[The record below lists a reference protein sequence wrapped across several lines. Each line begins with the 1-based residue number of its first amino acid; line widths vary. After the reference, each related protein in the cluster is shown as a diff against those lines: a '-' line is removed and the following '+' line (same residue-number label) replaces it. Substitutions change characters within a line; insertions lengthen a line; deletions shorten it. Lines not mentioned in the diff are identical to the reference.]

1 MSLYGS
7 LALLISALFCT
18 FVLLQLR
25 VRDEDKLEPPSQ
37 NGFISRWVHPF
48 VSANLGNYGGIRV
61 RVRVSRIW
69 VAFNPNTGT
78 EFGLDC
84 LLIDEEVI
92 QSIPQLKFHCP
103 YQLTD
108 DNLTSSL
115 LVPD

>member
-1 MSLYGS
+1 MRTSLSPQAKTGS
-7 LALLISALFCT
+7 
-18 FVLLQLR
+18 
-25 VRDEDKLEPPSQ
+25 SQ
-37 NGFISRWVHPF
+37 GGFTPLSRLT
-48 VSANLGNYGGIRV
+48 LGNYGGIRV

-108 DNLTSSL
+108 DNLTSPL
-115 LVPD
+115 LVLD